1 VNIILLTPGAAGMYC
16 GGCMRDNALTAALRR
31 LGHDALQ
38 IPLYTPLTTDEADNS
53 IDRVFFGGVN
63 VYLQQKSKLLNHLPK
78 WLDKK
83 IDSPEF
89 LRFATGFGMK
99 TNPADLGDMTVS
111 MLQGEDGKQARELDK
126 LIEWLKESCRPDVIM
141 LSNALMI
148 GTAHRLRSELNV
160 PIVCTLQG
168 EDYFLDHLPV
178 QNREQAWGLLR
189 SNAEHVDTFIA
200 VSRYYAETMKARLQL
215 PDSKIAAIQN
225 GIDLS
230 GYAPPATLPEKPT
243 IVFLARMAPEKGL
256 QTLVDAFMLLRT
268 KPEHSELRLRIGGS
282 LTANDK
288 DFVSGLQKQLKSS
301 GLLPYVEFLP
311 NLDKN
316 EKIALL
322 QSGTVFSVPA
332 TYGESFGLFVLES
345 LACGVPVVQPRHASF
360 PEILVETGGG
370 ILCEPNDV
378 TDLANTLESILKNPS
393 EAKRL
398 GDEGRVNVHSKFSV
412 NRMAADVAQHLEHL
426 VSNNPKP
433 ETRNAKQ

>member
-1 VNIILLTPGAAGMYC
+1 
-16 GGCMRDNALTAALRR
+16 
-31 LGHDALQ
+31 
-38 IPLYTPLTTDEADNS
+38 
-53 IDRVFFGGVN
+53 
-63 VYLQQKSKLLNHLPK
+63 
-78 WLDKK
+78 
-83 IDSPEF
+83 
-89 LRFATGFGMK
+89 
-99 TNPADLGDMTVS
+99 